1 MSWQKYTVKLVLGL
15 PLSFPIVTYAV
26 NIGDTY
32 VQSQQ
37 NQPLNARINVSDID
51 PRTFSVKMAQS
62 DIYQQLGLSK
72 ESEVQARFEPTSSNG
87 GQIILSTS
95 QPINAPFTDVVLTI
109 TNQGETKTL
118 PKTLLMPINS
128 KQKITTQANTST
140 LRDTNRQVVL
150 GAANPVNLPLVLSPY
165 TGNDVNVLPTSQP
178 TKQMAESTQT
188 STPTP
193 TTPTVTT
200 HNNGVLRI
208 QEVRTYRAVSN
219 NFDTPNQPQAIN
231 PNTSDSTYP
240 TATPI
245 QKPIKKQKNRTTSSP
260 SSAPPTATTTYVL
273 QRNDNLWTI
282 ARKIAAANRKD
293 TASVMADIM
302 AANPNAFADN
312 DPTKLTANTELK
324 LPKYKTVPSQLGINN
339 ANEARQQTK
348 STKLPIKKQKNRTTS
363 SPSSAPPT
371 ATTTYVL
378 QRNDNLWT
386 IARKIAAAN
395 RKDTASVMADIM
407 AANPNAF
414 ADNDPTK
421 LTANTELKLPKYKT
435 VPSQLGINN
444 ANEAR
449 QQTKST
455 KLPKST
461 KQKKPQQPTAAP
473 AVSTHTPKRSKPSTQ
488 SGRTPAKVAPAVKT
502 NKKSEMTIIAPT
514 TQNGTAQGQSSP
526 NKQKTSKG
534 LSPQALAQL
543 QQKRQQTAS
552 QANKVGQLNQSLV
565 SADTRLKLQNA
576 KLAQLEQRLKELN
589 KK

>member
-1 MSWQKYTVKLVLGL
+1 
-15 PLSFPIVTYAV
+15 
-26 NIGDTY
+26 
-32 VQSQQ
+32 
-37 NQPLNARINVSDID
+37 
-51 PRTFSVKMAQS
+51 
-62 DIYQQLGLSK
+62 
-72 ESEVQARFEPTSSNG
+72 
-87 GQIILSTS
+87 
-95 QPINAPFTDVVLTI
+95 
-109 TNQGETKTL
+109 
-118 PKTLLMPINS
+118 MPINS

-240 TATPI
+240 TATPT
-245 QKPIKKQKNRTTSSP
+245 QK
-260 SSAPPTATTTYVL
+260 
-273 QRNDNLWTI
+273 
-282 ARKIAAANRKD
+282 
-293 TASVMADIM
+293 
-302 AANPNAFADN
+302 
-312 DPTKLTANTELK
+312 
-324 LPKYKTVPSQLGINN
+324 
-339 ANEARQQTK
+339 
-348 STKLPIKKQKNRTTS
+348 PIKKQKNRTTS

-488 SGRTPAKVAPAVKT
+488 SGRTPAKIAPAVKT

>member
-240 TATPI
+240 TATPT
-245 QKPIKKQKNRTTSSP
+245 QK
-260 SSAPPTATTTYVL
+260 
-273 QRNDNLWTI
+273 
-282 ARKIAAANRKD
+282 
-293 TASVMADIM
+293 
-302 AANPNAFADN
+302 
-312 DPTKLTANTELK
+312 
-324 LPKYKTVPSQLGINN
+324 
-339 ANEARQQTK
+339 
-348 STKLPIKKQKNRTTS
+348 PIKKQKNRTTS